1 MDEINNASLA
11 KLPAEPMEH
20 WRCNAGPN
28 GATRRVLNVAQ
39 FTAKDERQQQTQNPQ
54 FSAGRGGYGKGGTF
68 PQTDLLKD
76 CMAVEKL
83 QLKIGAQARAATGC
97 GVSPRAPAVPP
108 AQVILLKN
116 LDPLRGL
123 VNGSRGVV
131 EGYVKLST
139 SCAVRAGSDGIG
151 ACAKSFCGTVQ
162 IC

>member
-108 AQVILLKN
+108 GAGDSAQELG
-116 LDPLRGL
+116 P
-123 VNGSRGVV
+123 
-131 EGYVKLST
+131 
-139 SCAVRAGSDGIG
+139 AARAGQRLARSGRR
-151 ACAKSFCGTVQ
+151 VR
-162 IC
+162 